1 LRSIRDSVFA
11 WRNFRHGAGNVS
23 AIDLGVITPTDRQA
37 TKLNMSSPVYGTAEG
52 VPSPSAIDATEPTS
66 RYFCCVA
73 GIGLDVEIARLAN
86 RLPRWLRRRGGYLL
100 SILPAVLGFEPIA
113 TTVRAS
119 ETGTSDVPIMRHNAP
134 TIVVAF
140 ANAASYG
147 GGIKIAPKAL
157 LDDGRLD
164 VCVVGSMRKAR
175 LLRLFPSV
183 YSGSHLS
190 IPEVKYFQAE
200 RLRVETKEPTEIY
213 ADGEYVCCT
222 PVEVSIERAAL
233 RVIVGSSAL

>member
-1 LRSIRDSVFA
+1 MTEESFPVGQRILRQGFTGTGFYVILDGEVA
-11 WRNFRHGAGNVS
+11 VKIDGN
-23 AIDLGVITPTDRQA
+23 
-37 TKLNMSSPVYGTAEG
+37 
-52 VPSPSAIDATEPTS
+52 
-66 RYFCCVA
+66 
-73 GIGLDVEIARLAN
+73 EIARLAN

-164 VCVVGSMRKAR
+164 VCVVGCMGKAR

-190 IPEVKYFQAE
+190 IPEVKYFQTE
-200 RLRVETKEPTEIY
+200 RLQVETKTPTEVY
-213 ADGEYVCCT
+213 ADGEYMCRT

-233 RVIVGSSAL
+233 RVIVGSLGR